1 MTPKGMKHDD
11 FEIGMEFLMGEG
23 RWRVTDV
30 GTRIVTAIR
39 IDRAQIVEQ
48 DKVTGERRLRTI
60 PGAEAERAGW
70 FNGPPYACLEHV
82 VDENDMEACSPV
94 PERQS

>member
-1 MTPKGMKHDD
+1 MTHKGMKRDD

-48 DKVTGERRLRTI
+48 NKETGERRLRTI
-60 PGAEAERAGW
+60 PGLEAERAGW

-82 VDENDMEACSPV
+82 VDENDMKACSPV